1 MFLAADTKD
10 FVEGIF
16 SSYET
21 RMQSVE
27 SLFETTNQILQG
39 FQGSVFDT
47 SQKREKISDQ
57 LKENL
62 ARNGSLRRKDFDNMM
77 SVVSSYQDQQEQE
90 VRDFSRNY
98 LKEQSTLVQELRGNL
113 RSFTDAL
120 AKGDAQRVKEF
131 HTLITDVFARQE
143 QRKNEVV
150 SKLKE
155 YQKDQQDTARMLNEL
170 LAKGRELRT
179 RDLKSKLAEFK
190 KGREERIANQ
200 EERRGQ
206 VKDMLG
212 EFKAKR
218 VAAEQNRL
226 SRCRGE

>member
-190 KGREERIANQ
+190 KGR
-200 EERRGQ
+200 
-206 VKDMLG
+206 
-212 EFKAKR
+212 
-218 VAAEQNRL
+218 
-226 SRCRGE
+226 